1 MDDRHIGSNFSVL
14 IAPIELRG
22 NFSTVSGLGAEIEY
36 EEIHEGGNFT
46 SPIYLPKGMKYNNI
60 VLQRGTVSL
69 EPLSLWFAQVQAG
82 MHLRY
87 PMIITMMD
95 STRMPVKIW
104 TVMDAMPVKVEYSS
118 LDAMSGSVSITS
130 IELIHGE
137 IITVL

>member
-1 MDDRHIGSNFSVL
+1 MDNRLIGSNFSVL

-22 NFSTVSGLGAEIEY
+22 NFSAVSGLGAELEY

-46 SPIYLPKGMKYNNI
+46 SPIYLPTGMRYNNI
-60 VLQRGTVSL
+60 V
-69 EPLSLWFAQVQAG
+69 PLSLWFTQVQTG

-104 TVMDAMPVKVEYSS
+104 TVLDAMPVKIEYSS
-118 LDAMSGSVSITS
+118 LDAMSDSVSITS